1 MTELMM
7 LIIVCIVVLLVLW
20 ILPYVLIFAFV
31 MLITYLI
38 ARGCVRMNHKKKTG
52 GEPISS
58 KPIYAIIKEIDV
70 YEERLEPAWEYPRR
84 DDQWLF
90 AETVEE
96 YVRTEY
102 NVLYVYEDNTY
113 KEVEGLRSVPPSV
126 KRIARDDL
134 SYDETKL
141 RLKKR
146 EWWK

>member
-1 MTELMM
+1 M
-7 LIIVCIVVLLVLW
+7 
-20 ILPYVLIFAFV
+20 
-31 MLITYLI
+31 
-38 ARGCVRMNHKKKTG
+38 
-52 GEPISS
+52 GE
-58 KPIYAIIKEIDV
+58 KPIYAVIEEIDIFK
-70 YEERLEPAWEYPRR
+70 ERLEPAWEYPNR

-113 KEVEGLRSVPPSV
+113 KEVQGLRSVPSSV
-126 KRIARDDL
+126 RRIARDDL
-134 SYDETKL
+134 SYDEEKL